1 MFHSDQDYTDDPLH
15 DSLILS
21 KSETLRKFGSEY
33 FWSNFNIV
41 VMGIDELFF

>member
-33 FWSNFNIV
+33 LWSNSV
-41 VMGIDELFF
+41 QYRRYGHR